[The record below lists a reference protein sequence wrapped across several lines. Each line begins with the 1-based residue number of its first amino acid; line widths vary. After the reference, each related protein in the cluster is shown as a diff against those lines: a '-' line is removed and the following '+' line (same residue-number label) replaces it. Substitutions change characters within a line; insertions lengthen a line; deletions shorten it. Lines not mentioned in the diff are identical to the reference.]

1 VSSFFLLVEMKD
13 LAGKMAQATYY
24 LTCTGF
30 ATITNVSFFFV
41 KLFNFRGNGSDN
53 IEFEHEV

>member
-1 VSSFFLLVEMKD
+1 MKD

>member
-1 VSSFFLLVEMKD
+1 MKD

-24 LTCTGF
+24 LTCTGVLLQLLMF
-30 ATITNVSFFFV
+30 LFFV